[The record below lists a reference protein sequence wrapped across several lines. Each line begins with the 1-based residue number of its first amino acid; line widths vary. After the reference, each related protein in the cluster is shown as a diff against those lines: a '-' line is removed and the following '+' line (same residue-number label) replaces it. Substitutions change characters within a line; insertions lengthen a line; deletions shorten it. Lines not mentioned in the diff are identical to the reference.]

1 MSGVSVVQTDPKISI
16 SKQNHF
22 SCVKSDGVAAN
33 DAGDADVVQIEGVKT
48 GWDVIMRYLPL
59 DTQYIW

>member
-16 SKQNHF
+16 SKQTHF

-33 DAGDADVVQIEGVKT
+33 DTGDVQIGGVMT
-48 GWDVIMRYLPL
+48 GWDVSMRYLPL
-59 DTQYIW
+59 DTQFIW